1 MRSFVIFLLVLTT
14 NIRPLRSEI
23 NDISLGIGL
32 IDENIKTYQT
42 NTAGDRN
49 FAEYRIL
56 IESQLYY
63 DIFDDDQ
70 WFIVPTLAFQFP
82 KTTEES
88 SIKKYRFITGAAV
101 GYKFSDMFMLRA
113 GGAFYFTHLSST
125 GGSTNLPNGNGT
137 TDFPLPP
144 ESATAVNLTTNLAA
158 EFFLEEVS
166 FKSELLVFNLTDSL
180 KRAFT
185 YSLTVHYHFESIL

>member
-88 SIKKYRFITGAAV
+88 SIKKYRFITAAAV
-101 GYKFSDMFMLRA
+101 GYSALMLQA
-113 GGAFYFTHLSST
+113 MSSASIVVGARTKIRKPCSNAKPIKPT
-125 GGSTNLPNGNGT
+125 
-137 TDFPLPP
+137 
-144 ESATAVNLTTNLAA
+144 
-158 EFFLEEVS
+158 
-166 FKSELLVFNLTDSL
+166 
-180 KRAFT
+180 
-185 YSLTVHYHFESIL
+185 I